1 MLVTDEWHKETGE
14 WYNEWQRVTTSDNE
28 WQRVTMNGNEWQQ
41 IETSNIEWY
50 SEWQRMKTNESKLKW
65 L

>member
-41 IETSNIEWY
+41 IETSNIE
-50 SEWQRMKTNESKLKW
+50 
-65 L
+65 